1 MASKKQNFS
10 YAIVAALILTL
21 ITQPTS
27 HAASKSSID
36 SYYKKIY
43 RELSSQGNNDGIAAM
58 TYYDV
63 EIKQAIGKV
72 LDRKVKCDSQSKSR
86 YKAIAFNTSSAEVDQ
101 IVYGFYLGYCN
112 AR

>member
-1 MASKKQNFS
+1 MAIRSKKTKAILASVLLMSLSGQSSS
-10 YAIVAALILTL
+10 YA
-21 ITQPTS
+21 
-27 HAASKSSID
+27 ASSANIEK
-36 SYYKKIY
+36 YYKKIY
-43 RELSSQGNNDGIAAM
+43 RQLSSQGNNDGIAAM

-72 LDRKVKCDSQSKSR
+72 LDKKVKCDTQSKNR
-86 YKAIAFNTSSAEVDQ
+86 YKAIAFNTSNSEVDQ